1 MNIWRPLRMMSPGT
15 YAFILRNLTIQSGRT
30 LYGIIVTIEEIT
42 VPHCLLQVD
51 RPISKDIRSQHIKGK
66 VKSKV
71 WNISIFLCFQD
82 PLAFFLVVM
91 DFLKQG
97 DLLNYPSRNNEF
109 WKYSRASYA
118 FLSPYLIDEGIDCEN
133 SYCVLCNFRKELFW
147 NIYIALNLLLSYFS
161 KHTPSKITR

>member
-1 MNIWRPLRMMSPGT
+1 MHIWWPLRMMSPGT

-51 RPISKDIRSQHIKGK
+51 RPISKDTRNQHVKGK

-71 WNISIFLCFQD
+71 WNISIFLCFED

-91 DFLKQG
+91 DFLKKVICWIILHEITNFG
-97 DLLNYPSRNNEF
+97 NTLTHLMPFYHLTLLM
-109 WKYSRASYA
+109 
-118 FLSPYLIDEGIDCEN
+118 
-133 SYCVLCNFRKELFW
+133 KEL
-147 NIYIALNLLLSYFS
+147 IVKTHIACCAISEKNCFETYVL
-161 KHTPSKITR
+161 H